1 MSAIVQY
8 ILTSYRKIPDLESI
22 VSRSPP
28 QTVARGDGHGADL
41 EATATEILQ
50 VQSMVQELFEPNIGD
65 EVPLWQ
71 RLSGLFGSLGSRFA
85 DIGWFV
91 GALRMSYHDVRI
103 RCALANLQS
112 QPISTDLSRS
122 SMIQAAPPHHVE
134 FLDAIARLLHHRS
147 LYSANQFCFNDARK
161 ASKEA
166 IRIQSEFCMHD
177 PANKEFVSAFSW
189 MQRHFSSF
197 RRQDAAFNVIV
208 CRSVG
213 NMESFP
219 ADVTKFDKARGALR
233 YGIQVGS
240 STIAIGALLA
250 SGPIAAG
257 AIFATGWAMGE
268 SLSFINR
275 RS

>member
-8 ILTSYRKIPDLESI
+8 ILTSYRKIPDLPVIESI

-91 GALRMSYHDVRI
+91 GALRMSYHDVQI
-103 RCALANLQS
+103 RCALANFQS
-112 QPISTDLSRS
+112 HQISPDLSRS
-122 SMIQAAPPHHVE
+122 SIIPAAPPYHVE

-147 LYSANQFCFNDARK
+147 LYSVNQFCFNDARK

-166 IRIQSEFCMHD
+166 IRIQSELCMHD
-177 PANKEFVSAFSW
+177 PANKEFASALSC
-189 MQRHFSSF
+189 MQSHFSSF
-197 RRQDAAFNVIV
+197 RRQDAVYKV
-208 CRSVG
+208 VLSRLVG
-213 NMESFP
+213 EWKSYP
-219 ADVTKFDKARGALR
+219 ADVTQLDIARAALCTV
-233 YGIQVGS
+233 IQVGFMV
-240 STIAIGALLA
+240 TAFAFLIAR
-250 SGPIAAG
+250 GPIAAG
-257 AIFATGWAMGE
+257 AIFATGLAIGE
-268 SLSFINR
+268 YLTR

>member
-1 MSAIVQY
+1 VA
-8 ILTSYRKIPDLESI
+8 KGAGHGGDLE
-22 VSRSPP
+22 
-28 QTVARGDGHGADL
+28 
-41 EATATEILQ
+41 ETAEEILV
-50 VQSMVQELFEPNIGD
+50 VQLMVQELFEPNIRD
-65 EVPLWQ
+65 EILLWQ
-71 RLSGLFGSLGSRFA
+71 ILSRFFGSLGSRFA
-85 DIGWFV
+85 EIGWFV

-103 RCALANLQS
+103 RCALA
-112 QPISTDLSRS
+112 QPISADLSKS
-122 SMIQAAPPHHVE
+122 SIIPAEPPYDDVE

-166 IRIQSEFCMHD
+166 IRIQRELCMHY
-177 PANKEFVSAFSW
+177 PANIEFASAFSW
-189 MQRHFSSF
+189 MERHFASF

-219 ADVTKFDKARGALR
+219 ADVTKFDKARGVLR

-240 STIAIGALLA
+240 STIAIGALIA

>member
-1 MSAIVQY
+1 VG
-8 ILTSYRKIPDLESI
+8 
-22 VSRSPP
+22 
-28 QTVARGDGHGADL
+28 RGDRHGGDL
-41 EATATEILQ
+41 EATAEEILQ
-50 VQSMVQELFEPNIGD
+50 LQSLVQELFEPNIGD

-71 RLSGLFGSLGSRFA
+71 MLSRIFGSLGSRFA
-85 DIGWFV
+85 DIGWFI
-91 GALRMSYHDVRI
+91 GSLRMSYHDVQI

-112 QPISTDLSRS
+112 HPISADLSRS
-122 SMIQAAPPHHVE
+122 SIIPASPPYHME
-134 FLDAIARLLHHRS
+134 FLDAVARLLHHRS

-161 ASKEA
+161 ASKES
-166 IRIQSEFCMHD
+166 IRIQRELCMHD
-177 PANKEFVSAFSW
+177 PANMEFKAALSW
-189 MQRHFSSF
+189 MERHFSSF

-219 ADVTKFDKARGALR
+219 ADVTKFDIARGSLR
-233 YGIQVGS
+233 HGIQVGS
-240 STIAIGALLA
+240 SMIATCALIA